1 MNGLERDDLTRR
13 FLNLHPDTPIDMTE
27 YVLPLL
33 MVRQLVEATAAAER
47 EACAKVCD
55 ERAATAPIG
64 SDEQCEAEDCAAA
77 IRARG
82 QG

>member
-1 MNGLERDDLTRR
+1 MSGLERDDLTRR

-55 ERAATAPIG
+55 VR
-64 SDEQCEAEDCAAA
+64 SHREDDMGAILARL

-82 QG
+82 NNAA